1 MMRNLKPYTWKIIY
15 ESVAVVA
22 GWIILGLLNAIAA
35 DVFYF
40 NESVARELRVVLGVV
55 IGVTILAGSFI
66 GCMVLASTFPRWRY
80 YKEVFEKGES

>member
-1 MMRNLKPYTWKIIY
+1 MRNLKPYTWKIIF

-22 GWIILGLLNAIAA
+22 GWIILGLLNALAA

-40 NESVARELRVVLGVV
+40 NEGVAQDLRVSLGVV
-55 IGVTILAGSFI
+55 IGVMILVGSFI
-66 GCMVLASTFPRWRY
+66 GCIVLATTFPRWRY